1 MKLTPAIK
9 GQLTKA
15 VSQGNKDT
23 TSEVTINSCL
33 DFAFGQKKTVKQRI
47 TDVFNKH
54 MPREQ
59 AKHAAKKY
67 LATV

>member
-15 VSQGNKDT
+15 RKLIGNDRQAL
-23 TSEVTINSCL
+23 TSMVRSI
-33 DFAFGQKKTVKQRI
+33 FG
-47 TDVFNKH
+47 H
-54 MPREQ
+54 YMPYEQ

-67 LATV
+67 LASV